1 MLGRIRQEDMKPMQE
16 GKNTKNQKHNS
27 SKLYNCI
34 MNEILYIYISLPFTL
49 KLSGQVEFPFYYL
62 GFFCRVSSSEITC
75 TFFTLFKATHIFSAC
90 LPDTCCIPSV
100 SS

>member
-49 KLSGQVEFPFYYL
+49 KLSGQVEFHFIIWVFFVEFRVPRLLVHFLLYL
-62 GFFCRVSSSEITC
+62 KQHTSSVRVYQI
-75 TFFTLFKATHIFSAC
+75 LVVY
-90 LPDTCCIPSV
+90 LR
-100 SS
+100 